1 MSYNNYMIQIS
12 HEFPNYFY
20 QEGYAEDFTDYDYC
34 LVHRYLSNPSYR
46 EYMLNAKK
54 NGRCLI
60 IDNSLFEIGSAF
72 SSDEYIRV
80 IKELNPTYYVLP
92 DVFDNYEENIKSQI
106 DFYNKCGKEVDSIP
120 IAPLHSKD
128 NVEDLIRAFKI
139 FDETFPKEV
148 MIAIPFG
155 SGSFKESYI
164 KSSMIE
170 YEPIR
175 MALNRQ
181 FFLKE
186 YADLFNNSGRK
197 FHLLGCKS
205 LAEFE
210 SFGLTFDKRFI
221 KSIDTSLPVAYALDK
236 NIENNEWCFNDR
248 INVDNLKINPFWYKP
263 KYLIDKHFDDVDF
276 GDNILYIISIMENN
290 IGWFQDDVRRWY
302 EE

>member
-1 MSYNNYMIQIS
+1 MNYNMIQIS

-20 QEGYAEDFTDYDYC
+20 QEGYAENFTDYDYC
-34 LVHRYLSNPSYR
+34 LVHRYLSDPSYK
-46 EYMLNAKK
+46 EYMLNMKK
-54 NGRCLI
+54 QGRI
-60 IDNSLFEIGSAF
+60 IYLDNSLHEIGSSF
-72 SSDEYIRV
+72 SGDEYIKA

-92 DVFDNYEENIKSQI
+92 DVFDNCEENIKSQI
-106 DFYNKCGKEVDSIP
+106 EFYHKYGEEVNSIP

-128 NVEDLIRAFKI
+128 SVEELIKAFKI

-164 KSSMIE
+164 RSSMIE

-186 YADLFNNSGRK
+186 YADPFNNSGRK

-210 SFGLTFDKRFI
+210 SFGLTFDKSFI
-221 KSIDTSLPVAYALDK
+221 KSIDTSLPVAYTLDK
-236 NIENNEWCFNDR
+236 EIENNEWCFNDR
-248 INVDNLKINPFWYKP
+248 ITVDNLKINPFWYKP
-263 KYLIDKHFDDVDF
+263 KYLIDKYFDDADF
-276 GDNILYIISIMENN
+276 GNDILYIISILENN
-290 IGWFQDDVRRWY
+290 IGWFQDDVRRWH